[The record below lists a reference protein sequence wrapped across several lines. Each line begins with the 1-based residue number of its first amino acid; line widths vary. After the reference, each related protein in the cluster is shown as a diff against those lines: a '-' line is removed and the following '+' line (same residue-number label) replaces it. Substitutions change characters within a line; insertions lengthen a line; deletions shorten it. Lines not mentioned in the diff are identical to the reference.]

1 MLTTNVLIAGATGY
15 LGQHIVNEVAAR
27 GMTLK
32 ALVRSPK
39 KLCQQKLSQQHIL
52 PEQIIQAEVTEPE
65 TLHGICINTDV
76 VISVIGIT
84 RQTDKLSYDE
94 VDYQGNLNLLREA
107 KAAGVKKFI
116 YVSVFRGE
124 QLQDVAICR
133 AKEKFVSELKLSGLE
148 YCIIRPTG
156 FFSDL
161 SEIFH
166 MAQKSKAYLFGD
178 GGFRSNPIHGAD
190 LATVCVDAITTNV
203 DEIAVGGP
211 EVLSHKEM
219 VDIAFD
225 VLGKQAR
232 IRYIPEW
239 IRKSALWSARHLT
252 PKYASGP
259 LEFFM
264 TVMAMNMVAPT
275 YGTQTLRAHFESLHS
290 QPSSEPSR

>member
-1 MLTTNVLIAGATGY
+1 MATTNVLIAGATGY
-15 LGQHIVNEVAAR
+15 LGQYIISEVAAR
-27 GMTLK
+27 GMNLK
-32 ALVRSPK
+32 ALARNPS
-39 KLCQQKLSQQHIL
+39 KLHEQPLL
-52 PEQIIQAEVTEPE
+52 PEQIIQAEVTKPE
-65 TLHGICINTDV
+65 TLRGVCANTDV
-76 VISVIGIT
+76 VISTVGIT
-84 RQTDKLSYDE
+84 RQTDKLSYED
-94 VDYQGNLNLLREA
+94 VDYQANLNLLREA
-107 KAAGVKKFI
+107 KATGVKKFI

-124 QLQDVAICR
+124 QLQEVAICR
-133 AKEKFVSELKLSGLE
+133 AKEKFVAELRSSGLE

-156 FFSDL
+156 FFADL

-166 MAQKSKAYLFGD
+166 MAQKNKAYLFGN
-178 GGFRSNPIHGAD
+178 GEFRSNPIHGAD
-190 LATVCVDAITTNV
+190 LAAICVDAITTNV

-225 VLGKQAR
+225 VLGKRAR

-264 TVMAMNMVAPT
+264 TVMAMNMIAPT
-275 YGTQTLRAHFESLHS
+275 YGTRTLRAHFQNLHNPHNTESDTH
-290 QPSSEPSR
+290 R